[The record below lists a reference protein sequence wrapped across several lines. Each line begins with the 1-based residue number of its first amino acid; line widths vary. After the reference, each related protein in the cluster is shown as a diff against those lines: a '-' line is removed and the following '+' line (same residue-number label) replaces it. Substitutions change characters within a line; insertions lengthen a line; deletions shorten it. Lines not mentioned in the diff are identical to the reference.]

1 MLHNIDPSLM
11 KYEKGTSAQET
22 RAEFI
27 GRISELRK
35 RVRELRA
42 ETEDLEAERDQLREE
57 NQSLRRDLTHFR
69 LMDDLMGLRETKT
82 EDEGAGGQQARSLY
96 QSLPSTCSFSE
107 FFRVA
112 EEENIE
118 TDAAQRCLRHFLNRE
133 LLVQQGGQLVKRE
146 PVSAE

>member
-1 MLHNIDPSLM
+1 M
-11 KYEKGTSAQET
+11 KYEKGTSARKT

-27 GRISELRK
+27 ERITELHE
-35 RVRELRA
+35 RVRALRTERENL
-42 ETEDLEAERDQLREE
+42 ETERDQLREE

-69 LMDDLMGLRETKT
+69 LMDDLMGLRETET
-82 EDEGAGGQQARSLY
+82 EEEAGGQQARSLY

-118 TDAAQRCLRHFLNRE
+118 TDAARRCLRHFLSRE
-133 LLVQQGGQLVKRE
+133 LLVQQGGQLAKRQ
-146 PVSAE
+146 PASAAE